1 LKDVEQA
8 REKIQRFI
16 WRTPLIESE
25 RLSQKT
31 GSKLFLKLENLQKT
45 GAFKI
50 RGVLNKVL
58 SLKERERKSGLL
70 CATSGSHGLAVGQAA
85 EITGTQ
91 AVAVVPVVTPEVK
104 LKRLRERL
112 KVVIYGETYQESFL
126 YARQVAEREGM
137 VFIHGFDDP
146 LIISGQGTV
155 ALEIMEELPETGLI
169 VVPVGGGGLVAGV
182 LAAVK
187 ERHPRVKVVGVQ
199 ASGAPSMYRSWQ
211 TGQVFEIAQ
220 IKTMAEGIAVKK
232 PGQLTFE
239 LVRRWIDD
247 IVLVTE
253 EEIREG
259 MLTLLRDGRVLAE
272 AAGAVSVAA
281 FLARK
286 IKAAEKTV
294 CVVSGGNVELKNLLK
309 PGEEEDGHKN

>member
-1 LKDVEQA
+1 
-8 REKIQRFI
+8 
-16 WRTPLIESE
+16 
-25 RLSQKT
+25 
-31 GSKLFLKLENLQKT
+31 
-45 GAFKI
+45 
-50 RGVLNKVL
+50 
-58 SLKERERKSGLL
+58 
-70 CATSGSHGLAVGQAA
+70 
-85 EITGTQ
+85 
-91 AVAVVPVVTPEVK
+91 
-104 LKRLRERL
+104 
-112 KVVIYGETYQESFL
+112 
-126 YARQVAEREGM
+126 
-137 VFIHGFDDP
+137 
-146 LIISGQGTV
+146 
-155 ALEIMEELPETGLI
+155 
-169 VVPVGGGGLVAGV
+169 
-182 LAAVK
+182 
-187 ERHPRVKVVGVQ
+187 VKVVGVQ

>member
-1 LKDVEQA
+1 
-8 REKIQRFI
+8 
-16 WRTPLIESE
+16 
-25 RLSQKT
+25 
-31 GSKLFLKLENLQKT
+31 
-45 GAFKI
+45 
-50 RGVLNKVL
+50 
-58 SLKERERKSGLL
+58 
-70 CATSGSHGLAVGQAA
+70 
-85 EITGTQ
+85 
-91 AVAVVPVVTPEVK
+91 
-104 LKRLRERL
+104 L